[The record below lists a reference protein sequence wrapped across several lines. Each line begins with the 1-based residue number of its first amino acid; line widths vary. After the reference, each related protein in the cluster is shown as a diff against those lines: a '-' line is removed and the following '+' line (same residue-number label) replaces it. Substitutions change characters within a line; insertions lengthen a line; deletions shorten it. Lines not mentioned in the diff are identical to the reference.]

1 MALEYTS
8 IKFSLKLLFH
18 ARYFVLCANK
28 FLERFPY
35 EKLEQILFLKTKSSN
50 FHVTTRMS
58 LLRLTR

>member
-28 FLERFPY
+28 FLEKFSY
-35 EKLEQILFLKTKSSN
+35 EKLDEILFLKTNSRN
-50 FHVTTRMS
+50 FHVTT
-58 LLRLTR
+58 